1 MGRRAYSPD
10 KRRRNSC
17 QAYLSDLEYARVY
30 RVAIK
35 QDMHL
40 SAFFRFLLLR
50 EVERTE
56 KKEGK
61 T

>member
-17 QAYLSDLEYARVY
+17 QAYLTDTEYQRVY
-30 RVAIK
+30 RVAID

-40 SAFFRFLLLR
+40 SEWFRTVLLR
-50 EVERTE
+50 EVE
-56 KKEGK
+56 KKE
-61 T
+61 TAQ